1 MNNKSVTKKM
11 IVGHVKNKLSTDAA
25 WATKGVIRIYEHQ
38 TVSEQSVEATNEDNG
53 VGFTGVDAKLMSS
66 FAKQI
71 LAGRTMSAK
80 QMAILHRSMP
90 KYANQL
96 IKLIEPSKLEKM
108 IEKIGA

>member
-1 MNNKSVTKKM
+1 MNDKPVTKKM
-11 IVGHVKNKLSTDAA
+11 IVSHVKNKLSTDAA
-25 WATKGVIRIYEHQ
+25 WATKGVLRIYEYQ
-38 TVSEQSVEATNEDNG
+38 TAAEQTTEATNEDNG

-71 LAGRTMSAK
+71 LAGRNLAAK

-96 IKLIEPSKLEKM
+96 IRLIEPAKLEKM
-108 IEKIGA
+108 VEKIKA